1 MGPGNDIMTH
11 SGVGSLVWGYETSLD
26 SRRCFVP
33 TNNDENV
40 VQPDANMMEFDLEV
54 EEIDWFDGSESE
66 SNIGS

>member
-1 MGPGNDIMTH
+1 
-11 SGVGSLVWGYETSLD
+11 
-26 SRRCFVP
+26 VP